1 MEPGHWPSEHSD
13 ALRDYF
19 LKGLSYAEIGRRINA
34 RFGTA
39 YTRSAVAG
47 RAKRLG
53 LVASAVVTSP
63 SIAPSLPGEACS
75 LSTHRAALPGLN
87 LPPKSA
93 MKPAAPVKL
102 RCVGIQPRLIPL
114 AELAD
119 GNCRYPYGGD
129 KDGEEISFCGHPRQQ
144 GSSYCA
150 PHARLTCRSGAAS
163 ARAAGPVVLRL
174 VFAA

>member
-19 LKGLSYAEIGRRINA
+19 LRGMTYAAIGREINA

-39 YTRSAVAG
+39 YTRNAVAG

-53 LVASAVVTSP
+53 LAALTRMTSP
-63 SIAPSLPGEACS
+63 PIAPSMPGEACL
-75 LSTHRAALPGLN
+75 LSPYRPTLPSLN

-93 MKPAAPVKL
+93 MRPAAPVKL
-102 RCVGIQPRLIPL
+102 RCVGVRPRLIPL
-114 AELAD
+114 LELARSD
-119 GNCRYPYGGD
+119 CRYPYGGD
-129 KDGEEISFCGHPRQQ
+129 KDGEAIAFCGHPRQQ

-150 PHARLTCRSGAAS
+150 PHARLTRPSGLAS
-163 ARAAGPVVLRL
+163 ARNVGPVVLRL
-174 VFAA
+174 VSAG

>member
-19 LKGLSYAEIGRRINA
+19 LKGMSYAEIGRQINA

-39 YTRSAVAG
+39 YTRNAVVG

-53 LVASAVVTSP
+53 LIAPVRTTSP
-63 SIAPSLPGEACS
+63 SIVPVLPSGACFLP
-75 LSTHRAALPGLN
+75 HRPALLN

-102 RCVGIQPRLIPL
+102 RCVGVQPRLVPL
-114 AELAD
+114 VKLASED
-119 GNCRYPYGGD
+119 CRYPYGGD
-129 KDGEEISFCGHPRQQ
+129 KDGEEITFCGHPREP
-144 GSSYCA
+144 GSSYCT
-150 PHARLTCRSGAAS
+150 PHARLTRRAGAGS
-163 ARAAGPVVLRL
+163 ARVAGPVVLRL
-174 VFAA
+174 VSAA